1 MKDGPS
7 GIKIGHAHQALP
19 DGESDDQ
26 AGRQS
31 SGAIQ
36 ATSIG
41 PSKPCSLDWC
51 RCRSEITAAPSSPR
65 PGCQDSRTSRKRR
78 PVLTPRRHQERL
90 TADWVGSL
98 GRFDVRCRHL
108 NLHWTFAVRR
118 GGSLDRDPPERRLRA
133 VAPRRAEDRRR
144 EDLTD
149 VFRLAW
155 EHGVNGQAQVIK
167 GMQQILASYSLLQD
181 KEAMGEVVANVR
193 WLIAAGIRD
202 FQAMLDELGKLQT
215 GLARD
220 APAPDEPTHDD

>member
-1 MKDGPS
+1 MQRL
-7 GIKIGHAHQALP
+7 HE
-19 DGESDDQ
+19 ES
-26 AGRQS
+26 
-31 SGAIQ
+31 
-36 ATSIG
+36 
-41 PSKPCSLDWC
+41 
-51 RCRSEITAAPSSPR
+51 
-65 PGCQDSRTSRKRR
+65 
-78 PVLTPRRHQERL
+78 L
-90 TADWVGSL
+90 TADRVGSL
-98 GRFDVRCRHL
+98 GRFDVSWRHL

-118 GGSLDRDPPERRLRA
+118 DGCLDGDPPERRLRA

-220 APAPDEPTHDD
+220 APAPDQPTHDD